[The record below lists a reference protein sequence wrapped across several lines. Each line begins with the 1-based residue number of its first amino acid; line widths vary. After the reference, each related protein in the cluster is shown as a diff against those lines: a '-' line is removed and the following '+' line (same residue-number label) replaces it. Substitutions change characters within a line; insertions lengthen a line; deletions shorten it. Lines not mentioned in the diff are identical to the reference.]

1 MFPERLNAVRKAKG
15 FTAQF
20 MADYLSIAI
29 RTYRFWESGHSQPSL
44 EALVKVADLF
54 DVSTDYLLGRDHFLA
69 KNAGEGETGLP
80 TCPTS

>member
-44 EALVKVADLF
+44 EVLVKIADLL

-69 KNAGEGETGLP
+69 KTAAEDGTCLP
-80 TCPTS
+80 ACPKS

>member
-20 MADYLSIAI
+20 MADYLSITI

-54 DVSTDYLLGRDHFLA
+54 CVSTDYLLGRDGFLS
-69 KNAGEGETGLP
+69 KNVDAGGTGLP
-80 TCPTS
+80 DHPIL